1 MLGKKSKTGVKKKI
15 LLVDEYNDLQ
25 SQIAEYFVKEM
36 YGDLYDVHS
45 AGPKFDCVNCEL
57 ISVMYQLGYD
67 IRAERSK
74 DFRDKKIPGKLDY
87 IIFVEK
93 KTYDRI
99 KDVIPWEAPQI
110 MEDFGRKDNFDEAT
124 DDVELYECYKA
135 LVEKVKAWVETT
147 FADPESLKT
156 KVI

>member
-1 MLGKKSKTGVKKKI
+1 MLGRKSKTGAKKKI
-15 LLVDEYNDLQ
+15 MFVDEYNDLQ

-36 YGDLYDVHS
+36 YGDMYDVHS

-74 DFRDKKIPGKLDY
+74 DFTYKKIPSKLDY

-110 MEDFGRKDNFDEAT
+110 MEDFGRKNNFEEAT
-124 DDVELYECYKA
+124 DDSELYECYKS
-135 LVEKVKAWVETT
+135 LVEKVREWVETT
-147 FADPESLKT
+147 FADPETLKSE
-156 KVI
+156 VI